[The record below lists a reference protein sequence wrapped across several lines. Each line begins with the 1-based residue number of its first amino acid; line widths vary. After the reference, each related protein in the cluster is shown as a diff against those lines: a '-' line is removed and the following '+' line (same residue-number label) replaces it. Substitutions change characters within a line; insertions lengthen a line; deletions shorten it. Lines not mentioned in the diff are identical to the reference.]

1 MKQTL
6 VTIVEMIYNTA
17 IVRQQKIKN
26 QILTIRDKKSD
37 GGMQTFYLF
46 IAKECFV
53 YDNFSSFYP

>member
-1 MKQTL
+1 
-6 VTIVEMIYNTA
+6 MIYNTA
-17 IVRQQKIKN
+17 IVRQRKIKN